1 MANSDQDKTS
11 AAPAESSD
19 LISTTLSFFHR
30 SKAETFLAPA
40 RGFIPALLILIL
52 FLLAAIYVKSL
63 FFGILAAI
71 LSFSFEQFLERHF
84 FGTKIMRGIHAIL
97 AKIKAPFIA
106 IRRRMMRK
114 FDDDPESVP
123 KVEGNSAPVKD
134 GIPLEE
140 RRQIAAYASATTVIL
155 AVVVPVLVCLVL
167 GHVAIPGVK
176 ETGKKFSQWALDKPV
191 VQEFNQKLQEL
202 LPSKSEATVTGND
215 APADGDAG
223 KSAVAE
229 NPPTPADA
237 GETVAENSEPS
248 TIKDHWRNMLAYL
261 RTQFAEAVGSKDANE
276 IETAET
282 TWTERDSSSAE
293 EYNDDLASNFSLGTV
308 FDVIKSTVPLIK
320 VLYRFSAR
328 AGSFVFDFFMF
339 LFFFFYFL
347 LKMALF
353 SARRS
358 DPKQNLGEWTVSSIY
373 ESGWLPE
380 VSENDRKGAARII
393 EQIYVKFRTWL
404 VGYFWIIVIET
415 ILYIVLFAL
424 FHVPCF
430 LVLGFIAGSTI
441 LLPFLGPLLAFLL
454 SIVVTILFPPES
466 SIIVP
471 LVGIIVTFVVING
484 ILEQLFLYP
493 RFVGE
498 AIGLTLLETIVVVL
512 LGAVIAGIP
521 GMILTVPAAALL
533 KMLVPLF
540 YKTLNKHKQLR
551 LRRLAQAQ
559 TQAQK
564 DGSAP

>member
-1 MANSDQDKTS
+1 MEPESGKTENR
-11 AAPAESSD
+11 PAESSD
-19 LISTTLSFFHR
+19 LISTTLSFFHWP
-30 SKAETFLAPA
+30 KAESFAAPA

-63 FFGILAAI
+63 FFGILAAV
-71 LSFSFEQFLERHF
+71 LTFKFEQSLERHF
-84 FGTKIMRGIHAIL
+84 FGTKFMRGVHAVL

-114 FDDDPESVP
+114 FGDDPESGP
-123 KVEGNSAPVKD
+123 IVEASSAPVKD

-140 RRQIAAYASATTVIL
+140 RRQIATYASATTVIL
-155 AVVVPVLVCLVL
+155 AVVMPVLVCLVL
-167 GHVAIPGVK
+167 GYVAIPKIEAG
-176 ETGKKFSQWALDKPV
+176 GKKISQWALDKPV
-191 VQEFNQKLQEL
+191 IKVFNQKLQEL
-202 LPSKSEATVTGND
+202 LPSEPEATVAGNN
-215 APADGDAG
+215 APADGAAG
-223 KSAVAE
+223 ESAVAG
-229 NPPTPADA
+229 NPPAPADG

-248 TIKDHWRNMLAYL
+248 TIKNYWRNTLAYL
-261 RTQFAEAVGSKDANE
+261 RTRFAEAVGGKGTNE

-282 TWTERDSSSAE
+282 AWAERDSSPAE
-293 EYNDDLASNFSLGTV
+293 ENNDDLASEFSLGTV
-308 FDVIKSTVPLIK
+308 FDVIKNTVPLIN
-320 VLYRFSAR
+320 VLYRFGAR

-353 SARRS
+353 SAKRT

-380 VSENDRKGAARII
+380 VSENERKGAARII

-454 SIVVTILFPPES
+454 SIVVTILFPPSS

-471 LVGIIVTFVVING
+471 LVGIMVTFVVING
-484 ILEQLFLYP
+484 FLEQLFLYP

-512 LGAVIAGIP
+512 LGAVIADIP
-521 GMILTVPAAALL
+521 GMILAVPAAALL

-540 YKTLNKHKQLR
+540 YKTLNKQLR
-551 LRRLAQAQ
+551 LRRLSQAQ

-564 DGSAP
+564 EASAP